1 MNSNKKPKIVVL
13 ISGRGSNLQSIIG
26 KAASN
31 NSRFEIAAVISNRPD
46 AQGLL
51 HAVDAGIPA
60 ERLDNTKYSNREEF
74 DNALRELI
82 DSYQPDL
89 VVLAG
94 FMRVL
99 TVGFVQHYL
108 GRMINIHPSLLPK
121 FPGLDT
127 HQKALD
133 AGDTAHGA
141 TVHFVTPE
149 VDGGPCIIHATVP
162 VLENDNVD
170 SLAARVLEK
179 EHRIFPLAINWF
191 AEGRLLF
198 DDHRAVLDGQPLVA
212 GGMELA
218 DISDD

>member
-1 MNSNKKPKIVVL
+1 MNSHKKPNIVIL
-13 ISGRGSNLQSIIG
+13 ISGRGSNLQSIIDA
-26 KAASN
+26 AASD
-31 NSRFEIAAVISNRPD
+31 NSLFEIAAVISNRPD
-46 AQGLL
+46 APGLV
-51 HAVDAGIPA
+51 HAIDAGIPA
-60 ERLDNTKYSNREEF
+60 ERLDNTSYTDRGEF

-99 TVGFVQHYL
+99 TADFVQHYL

-133 AGDTAHGA
+133 AGDTTHGA

-149 VDGGPCIIHATVP
+149 VDAGPCILHATVP
-162 VLENDNVD
+162 VLENDNAD

-179 EHRIFPLAINWF
+179 EHRILPLAITWF
-191 AEGRLLF
+191 AEGRLLCN
-198 DDHRAVLDGQPLVA
+198 DHRAILDGQSLAA

-218 DISDD
+218 DISGD

>member
-1 MNSNKKPKIVVL
+1 MNSDKKLNIVVL

-26 KAASN
+26 EAASN

-46 AQGLL
+46 AQGLV
-51 HAVDAGIPA
+51 HAANAGVPA
-60 ERLDNTKYSNREEF
+60 ERLDNTKYNNREEF

-82 DSYQPDL
+82 DSYQPGL

-99 TVGFVQHYL
+99 TVDFVRHYL
-108 GRMINIHPSLLPK
+108 GRMINIHPSLLPR

-127 HQKALD
+127 HQKVLD
-133 AGDTAHGA
+133 AGDTTHGA

-149 VDGGPCIIHATVP
+149 VDAGPCIIHATVP
-162 VLENDNVD
+162 VLENDDAD